1 MRSHIGKLG
10 YISSDKFVHG
20 RLAMNQGELN
30 QQIQELFLLQ
40 RVAQRINSILE
51 LDVLLEEIVGDVAET
66 FGYTRSGV
74 LLKDDATNELV
85 IAAVRGWTTNYHLK
99 GERFKVG
106 EYGMVGHVG
115 ATGET
120 YYAPD
125 VTVDPFYQVSEVL
138 TRSEVDIPLK
148 ARGRLIGVFS
158 TQHNEIDAFSQGRI
172 QLLEALA
179 GHIATAIENARLFQR
194 ERLGKQRALEELDE
208 AHGIQHSLFPNQSPV
223 ISRFEITGICL
234 PCRAVGGDWY
244 DYIPLPD
251 GRLAVVLADVSG
263 KGMGAALLMSST
275 RSILRLHA
283 ERGLRPAEVLSSVN
297 RVLLKDFPTAR
308 FVTMIYAILDPNG
321 ATVTFASAGHLSPLL
336 VDAKGAS
343 FLKTNAGLPLGMFE
357 CEFSDH
363 EIQMSAG
370 SRLFLYS
377 DGITEANNSSFD
389 EYGAARLHAHV
400 SSPLASIQSLL
411 DDVNTFATGF
421 PPTDDITV
429 VRVKSAE

>member
-1 MRSHIGKLG
+1 MYGS
-10 YISSDKFVHG
+10 
-20 RLAMNQGELN
+20 LAMNRKEQN

-40 RVAQRINSILE
+40 RVAQRINSILD

-74 LLKDDATNELV
+74 LLKDNATNELV

-99 GERFKVG
+99 GERFKIG

-125 VTVDPFYQVSEVL
+125 VTVDPYYQVSEDL

-148 ARGRLIGVFS
+148 VRGRLLGVFS
-158 TQHNEIDAFSQGRI
+158 TQHNEFDAFSPERI

-194 ERLGKQRALEELDE
+194 ERLEKQRALEELDE
-208 AHGIQHSLFPNQSPV
+208 AHGIQHGLFPNQSPV
-223 ISRFEITGICL
+223 ISRFEITGTCL
-234 PCRAVGGDWY
+234 PCRAAGGDWY

-283 ERGLRPAEVLSSVN
+283 ERGLRPAEVLSNVN
-297 RVLLKDFPTAR
+297 CVLLKDFPTAK
-308 FVTMIYAILDPNG
+308 FVTMIYAILDPNNG
-321 ATVTFASAGHLSPLL
+321 TVTFASAGHLSPLL
-336 VDAKGAS
+336 VDSKGAS
-343 FLKTNAGLPLGMFE
+343 FLETDAGLPLGIFE
-357 CEFSDH
+357 CEFSEH
-363 EIQMSAG
+363 EIQMPAG

-389 EYGAARLHAHV
+389 EYGAERLHIHV
-400 SSPLASIQSLL
+400 SNPSASVQSLL

-421 PPTDDITV
+421 PATDDITV
-429 VRVKSAE
+429 VLVQARE